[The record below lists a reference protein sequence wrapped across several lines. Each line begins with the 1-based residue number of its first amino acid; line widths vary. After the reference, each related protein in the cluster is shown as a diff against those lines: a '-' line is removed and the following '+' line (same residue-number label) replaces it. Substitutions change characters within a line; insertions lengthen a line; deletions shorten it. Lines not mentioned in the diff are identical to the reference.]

1 MTNLSPKA
9 IRFIEIAMAG
19 AEDRGVKAVWD
30 AVDRDI
36 GGPLPDAAARAAL
49 TALQQFERQL
59 YVQLEQSASED
70 ESADISNDL
79 GFVFSIKSD
88 LIRQLGG
95 RAA

>member
-1 MTNLSPKA
+1 MTSLSPKA

-19 AEDRGVKAVWD
+19 VEDQGVKAVWN
-30 AVDRDI
+30 AMDRDI

-59 YVQLEQSASED
+59 YAQLEQSGED

-88 LIRQLGG
+88 LIKQLGG

>member
-9 IRFIEIAMAG
+9 IRFIGIAMEG
-19 AEDRGVKAVWD
+19 IEDRGVRSVWE
-30 AVDRDI
+30 AVDS

-49 TALQQFERQL
+49 AALQQFERRL
-59 YVQLEQSASED
+59 YARLERATDED
-70 ESADISNDL
+70 EASDISNDL

-95 RAA
+95 RAR